1 MKTNKVVY
9 IDPPVKKVIEQVA
22 DNLDLSQK
30 DFVTGLV
37 LESLGPEML
46 AGLDLTDYD
55 RSYLDF
61 NFRRLLL
68 SRDR

>member
-22 DNLDLSQK
+22 GNLELSQK
-30 DFVTGLV
+30 DYITGLV
-37 LESLGPEML
+37 LESLGPDNL
-46 AGLDLTDYD
+46 AGLELSEYD

-61 NFRRLLL
+61 NYRRLLL
-68 SRDR
+68 SRNR

>member
-22 DNLDLSQK
+22 GNLELSQK
-30 DFVTGLV
+30 DYITGLV
-37 LESLGPEML
+37 LESLGPDNL
-46 AGLDLTDYD
+46 AGLELSEYD

-61 NFRRLLL
+61 NYRRLLL